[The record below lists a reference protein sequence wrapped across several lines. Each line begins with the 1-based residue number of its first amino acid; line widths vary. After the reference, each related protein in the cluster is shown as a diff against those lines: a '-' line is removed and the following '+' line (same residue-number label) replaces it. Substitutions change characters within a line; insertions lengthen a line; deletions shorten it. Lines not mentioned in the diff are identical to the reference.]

1 MGRVDNGQERELWKE
16 GGGVEFGSKTA
27 WQLATANE
35 RLKQQT
41 SHSFDD
47 AHLARVVLVR
57 FAGCEQQQQQLTD
70 AEQQKCESC
79 KLHRVAVQ

>member
-1 MGRVDNGQERELWKE
+1 MER
-16 GGGVEFGSKTA
+16 GGGEFGSKTA

-57 FAGCEQQQQQLTD
+57 FAGCEQQQQQQQQLTD